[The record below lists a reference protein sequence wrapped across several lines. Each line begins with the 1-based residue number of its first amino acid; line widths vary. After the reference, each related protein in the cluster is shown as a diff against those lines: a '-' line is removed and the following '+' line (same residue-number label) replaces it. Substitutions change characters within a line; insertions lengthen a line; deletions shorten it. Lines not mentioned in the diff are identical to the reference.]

1 MKFKVKMNPIGKI
14 LRDKGLLADG
24 RIQMFHTQN
33 VLRRIQRFMPKQEG
47 EFIKLMIVQTDI
59 RKPEIVVDAPQ
70 GKYLFYGKV
79 MIDPKIN
86 AAGFMTPE
94 GWRSRKGSVKVLT
107 SRNLVIKTNK
117 NPKAGP
123 RWDKAL
129 SASDGP
135 VMAAELQRYIN
146 HLGRSKP

>member
-1 MKFKVKMNPIGKI
+1 MNVRIEINPIGKI

-146 HLGRSKP
+146 HLGRSNK